1 MMECRSSL
9 AFVIIALRRFAKTL
23 HHQSLTQTKGSSNL
37 VFIQYLE
44 ELIWRKEVDH
54 CEIFNSE
61 LSLWNWNGNWKRC
74 VCISLFDV
82 SSRSRQTFPPWP
94 DVCLRVIRLNEPKIQ
109 LRLKE
114 RSTVTFGL
122 LRNYFC
128 SHFPNY
134 PRCKSKVAPA
144 NVWKD
149 PSVLTSRLSL
159 CALLR
164 TDARKLQISGFSAE
178 MYGLDC

>member
-9 AFVIIALRRFAKTL
+9 TFVIIALRRFAETL
-23 HHQSLTQTKGSSNL
+23 RHQSLAHTKGSSNL
-37 VFIQYLE
+37 MFIQYLE

-94 DVCLRVIRLNEPKIQ
+94 DVCRRVIRLNEPKTQ

-114 RSTVTFGL
+114 RSTATFGL
-122 LRNYFC
+122 LRNSFC

-134 PRCKSKVAPA
+134 PRCKSKVAQT

-149 PSVLTSRLSL
+149 PSVLTSWLSL

-164 TDARKLQISGFSAE
+164 TDCS
-178 MYGLDC
+178 